1 MSRSIPLNSSSIVG
15 GIKPDLFLSI
25 HRRNRPGKRQRYPR
39 RVSPISTPYSCRCG
53 PVPMDSSSVEFQARQ
68 QLLEDLTLRSFG
80 SRRAPQDD
88 KLLHGASEMY
98 TPSKLARSS
107 NAPLHNL
114 AVAM

>member
-1 MSRSIPLNSSSIVG
+1 MWTCTNGQFFR
-15 GIKPDLFLSI
+15 GI
-25 HRRNRPGKRQRYPR
+25 RQ
-39 RVSPISTPYSCRCG
+39 
-53 PVPMDSSSVEFQARQ
+53 Q

-107 NAPLHNL
+107 NAPLHNR
-114 AVAM
+114 AVATLPVCGNLC